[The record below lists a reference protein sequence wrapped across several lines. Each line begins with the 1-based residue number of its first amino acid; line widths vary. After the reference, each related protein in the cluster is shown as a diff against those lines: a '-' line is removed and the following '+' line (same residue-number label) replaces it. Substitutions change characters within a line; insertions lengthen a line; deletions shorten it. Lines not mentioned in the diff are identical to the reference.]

1 VAVLPAQR
9 GKPYPPIYI
18 EAVGALDSPREG
30 FARDC
35 DGLFHLRKVERV
47 SDVVPKECG

>member
-30 FARDC
+30 FARDWTAC
-35 DGLFHLRKVERV
+35 STCAKWNAYPT
-47 SDVVPKECG
+47 SPKECG